1 MSKLVYYLFYALSL
15 LPFGMLY
22 ALSDCFYVLVYHV
35 ARYRRSIVHE
45 NLSTAFPE
53 KSSEEI

>member
-45 NLSTAFPE
+45 NLSTAFP
-53 KSSEEI
+53 